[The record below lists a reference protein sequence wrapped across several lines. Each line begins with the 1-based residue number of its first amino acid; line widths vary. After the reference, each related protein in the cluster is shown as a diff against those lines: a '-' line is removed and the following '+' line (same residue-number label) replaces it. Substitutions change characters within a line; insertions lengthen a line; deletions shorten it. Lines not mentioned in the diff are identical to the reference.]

1 MWLVG
6 TESGSHASL
15 LLGRV
20 AVLLSRSATAEIDI
34 NSSTDLSLTSAGGR
48 CELLAL
54 GLARL
59 DLGGQIEGAS
69 AALLHGSMLPAPT
82 VRLEV
87 AGTIG
92 VARRGLRSDRRAAS
106 AVHVPVC
113 HGLTAPR
120 PAFVTRNAQAHD
132 CFDVSE
138 LTRTQAATARQRARQ
153 LGAGSACGGSEI

>member
-1 MWLVG
+1 M
-6 TESGSHASL
+6 
-15 LLGRV
+15 
-20 AVLLSRSATAEIDI
+20 LS
-34 NSSTDLSLTSAGGR
+34 
-48 CELLAL
+48 
-54 GLARL
+54 
-59 DLGGQIEGAS
+59 
-69 AALLHGSMLPAPT
+69 APT

-138 LTRTQAATARQRARQ
+138 LTRAEHEAARERTGR
-153 LGAGSACGGSEI
+153 LGARVPW

>member
-1 MWLVG
+1 MLQPRSTSTRRRTSLSPPPVG
-6 TESGSHASL
+6 AASSW
-15 LLGRV
+15 R
-20 AVLLSRSATAEIDI
+20 
-34 NSSTDLSLTSAGGR
+34 
-48 CELLAL
+48 LAL
-54 GLARL
+54 RDSISAARL
-59 DLGGQIEGAS
+59 KVRVPRY
-69 AALLHGSMLPAPT
+69 LHGSMLPAPT

-153 LGAGSACGGSEI
+153 LGAGNACGGSEI

>member
-1 MWLVG
+1 
-6 TESGSHASL
+6 
-15 LLGRV
+15 
-20 AVLLSRSATAEIDI
+20 
-34 NSSTDLSLTSAGGR
+34 
-48 CELLAL
+48 LAL

-59 DLGGQIEGAS
+59 DLGSQIEGAI

-120 PAFVTRNAQAHD
+120 PAFVSLHAQALGF
-132 CFDVSE
+132 FDLPK
-138 LTRTQAATARQRARQ
+138 LTRAEHEAARERTGR
-153 LGAGSACGGSEI
+153 LGARVPW

>member
-1 MWLVG
+1 MY
-6 TESGSHASL
+6 
-15 LLGRV
+15 
-20 AVLLSRSATAEIDI
+20 IDS
-34 NSSTDLSLTSAGGR
+34 NSSMDLSLTSVGGR
-48 CELLAL
+48 CELSTR

-59 DLGGQIEGAS
+59 DLRSPIEGAT

-106 AVHVPVC
+106 AVHVRVC
-113 HGLTAPR
+113 LRLTAPR
-120 PAFVTRNAQAHD
+120 PAFVARNAQAHD

-138 LTRTQAATARQRARQ
+138 LTRAQAAVSRQRAR
-153 LGAGSACGGSEI
+153 